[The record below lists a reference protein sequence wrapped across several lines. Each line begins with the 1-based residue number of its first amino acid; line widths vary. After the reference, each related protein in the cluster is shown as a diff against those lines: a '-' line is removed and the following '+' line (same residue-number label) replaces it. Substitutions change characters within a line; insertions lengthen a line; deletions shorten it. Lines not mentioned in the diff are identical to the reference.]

1 METSAIFQRVAAGAA
16 AFAFTLTIFASY
28 FAEPAVRTVGMVV
41 A

>member
-1 METSAIFQRVAAGAA
+1 MQMSAIFQRAAAGVA
-16 AFAFTLTIFASY
+16 AFALTLAILGSY